1 MSCKQ
6 EATLWSLVTCVYFFL
21 KVSALSFVMFL
32 ASMKNAGGYCGER
45 LSHWFFSCL
54 RSGCVFWTRG
64 PQSSAHLSTRK
75 GKCARLVLVCWW
87 EVQFLIEVGQAL
99 SVWSC
104 SFPFCTKQA
113 SCNKAH
119 SRLLVDGSHCVPD
132 SSSAQ

>member
-1 MSCKQ
+1 MPMPPLLDELQTRSNI
-6 EATLWSLVTCVYFFL
+6 AVTCHVCVFL
-21 KVSALSFVMFL
+21 LEGVCSLLCHVLGIHEECRRLLWRTSVALV
-32 ASMKNAGGYCGER
+32 
-45 LSHWFFSCL
+45 FSCL

-104 SFPFCTKQA
+104 SFHFCTKQA
-113 SCNKAH
+113 SCNKA
-119 SRLLVDGSHCVPD
+119 L
-132 SSSAQ
+132 